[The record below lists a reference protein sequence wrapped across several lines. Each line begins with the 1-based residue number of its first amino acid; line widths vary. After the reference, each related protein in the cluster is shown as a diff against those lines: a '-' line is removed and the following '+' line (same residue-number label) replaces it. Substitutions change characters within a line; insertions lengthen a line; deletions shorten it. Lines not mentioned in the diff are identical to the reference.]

1 MECRAGPVGGASPS
15 PEPAPF
21 STTLFCL
28 GAKMLCNR
36 IARAIT
42 GDSIAALRR
51 PVPSGQFCPD
61 LPPTSSVRAIPTPDL
76 CSSTSPNIEQDKK
89 GSGTCREIR
98 NNQDLPSVSTRQ
110 PSGSTLRE
118 CSHDGDGWNL
128 FLGPVKW
135 WFPRKGQSS
144 DHASHPHPHPHP
156 QIDSLPS
163 LPSPSD
169 FGLSQITPQPCA
181 SRYRRPSLAP
191 TSPEP
196 KDGRATTGHGH
207 GHTWSRP
214 AVASIL
220 AAGIVIGVVTV
231 QSRLSSASLCPV
243 QPWRCERLQQVE
255 PLPMGPNQRQM
266 EKSEILV
273 CRVVHVPRI
282 GG

>member
-36 IARAIT
+36 IARAII

-51 PVPSGQFCPD
+51 PVPSGQFPPD

-144 DHASHPHPHPHP
+144 DH
-156 QIDSLPS
+156 
-163 LPSPSD
+163 PSP
-169 FGLSQITPQPCA
+169 TPT
-181 SRYRRPSLAP
+181 P
-191 TSPEP
+191 TDRLSPE
-196 KDGRATTGHGH
+196 
-207 GHTWSRP
+207 S
-214 AVASIL
+214 
-220 AAGIVIGVVTV
+220 
-231 QSRLSSASLCPV
+231 PV
-243 QPWRCERLQQVE
+243 PV
-255 PLPMGPNQRQM
+255 
-266 EKSEILV
+266 
-273 CRVVHVPRI
+273 
-282 GG
+282 